1 MDDRTK
7 EPQAI
12 ADEELVALARK
23 GDLAGFGEL
32 VRRYQRQANAIAQNL
47 LNNREDALEV
57 VQEAF
62 LRGYDKIATLENPSR
77 FGPWFLRILTNQAL
91 NYRRSRALRK
101 TVSLDVSDDGETG
114 WVIQDRFAD
123 SPFEQVAGDDL
134 RRLIRREIE
143 RLPEK
148 QRTCLVMFSI
158 EKIPQKQ
165 VAEIMGCSTEAVK
178 WHVFMA
184 RKKLKEVLQ
193 DYL

>member
-1 MDDRTK
+1 MK
-7 EPQAI
+7 ESQVVT
-12 ADEELVALARK
+12 DERLVALARK

-32 VRRYQRQANAIAQNL
+32 VRRYQRQANAIAYRL

-77 FGPWFLRILTNQAL
+77 FGSWFLRILTNQAL

-101 TVSLDVSDDGETG
+101 TASLDASDDGETS
-114 WVIQDRFAD
+114 WAIPDESMD
-123 SPFEQVAGDDL
+123 SPFEQAAGNDL
-134 RRLIRREIE
+134 RELIRCEID

-148 QRTCLVMFSI
+148 QRMCLVMFSI

-165 VAEIMGCSTEAVK
+165 VAEILGCSVEAVK
-178 WHVFMA
+178 WHVFTA
-184 RKKLKEVLQ
+184 RKKLKEVLE